1 MGFQIYG
8 ICLAILKEKNVQI
21 QPPEYL
27 LRDKIFKSKH
37 VIVGLKYFGA
47 SFDKIKT
54 NTPERARAI
63 VIGYKAWKLGL
74 NEAQL
79 RSVCAKKIDDKEII
93 ELLEYKEKKSIRSW
107 SISTKIKEADYA
119 VKIGRMW
126 SKKLGA
132 ICLIAGLGQKE
143 LIELAK
149 TQFKDELDCTI
160 PEEF

>member
-1 MGFQIYG
+1 VNTVEQPNH
-8 ICLAILKEKNVQI
+8 LLK
-21 QPPEYL
+21 
-27 LRDKIFKSKH
+27 DKIFKSKDI
-37 VIVGLKYFGA
+37 IVALKYFGA
-47 SFDKIKT
+47 SFDKLKT
-54 NTPERARAI
+54 SSPERARAL

-74 NEAQL
+74 NETQL
-79 RSVCAKKIDDKEII
+79 RSVCEKTIDDKEII
-93 ELLEYKEKKSIRSW
+93 TLLEYKEKKSIRSW

-149 TQFKDELDCTI
+149 TTFKDELDCSI
-160 PEEF
+160 PKEF

>member
-1 MGFQIYG
+1 MQT
-8 ICLAILKEKNVQI
+8 

-27 LRDKIFKSKH
+27 LRDKIFKAKD

-47 SFDKIKT
+47 SFDKLKT

-79 RSVCAKKIDDKEII
+79 RTVFHRKIDDKEILA
-93 ELLEYKEKKSIRSW
+93 LLEYKEKKSIRSW
-107 SISTKIKEADYA
+107 SISQKIKEDDYA
-119 VKIGRMW
+119 IKLGRMW

-132 ICLIAGLGQKE
+132 ICLIAGLGQKD
-143 LIELAK
+143 LIALAVGA
-149 TQFKDELDCTI
+149 FKDELNCAI

>member
-1 MGFQIYG
+1 M
-8 ICLAILKEKNVQI
+8 QI

-27 LRDKIFKSKH
+27 LRDKIFKSKD

-47 SFDKIKT
+47 SFDKIRT
-54 NTPERARAI
+54 NTPDRARAI

-74 NEAQL
+74 NETQL
-79 RSVCAKKIDDKEII
+79 RSVCQKKIDDKEII

-107 SISTKIKEADYA
+107 SISTKIKETDYA

-149 TQFKDELDCTI
+149 NEFKDALDCTI
-160 PEEF
+160 PKEF

>member
-1 MGFQIYG
+1 MQI
-8 ICLAILKEKNVQI
+8 K
-21 QPPEYL
+21 PPEYL
-27 LRDKIFKSKH
+27 LRDKIFKSKD

-54 NTPERARAI
+54 NTPKRARAI

-74 NEAQL
+74 NETQL
-79 RSVCAKKIDDKEII
+79 RSVCQKKIDDKEII

-119 VKIGRMW
+119 VKIKRMW
-126 SKKLGA
+126 SKKLGS

-149 TQFKDELDCTI
+149 NEFKDALDCTI
-160 PEEF
+160 PKEF